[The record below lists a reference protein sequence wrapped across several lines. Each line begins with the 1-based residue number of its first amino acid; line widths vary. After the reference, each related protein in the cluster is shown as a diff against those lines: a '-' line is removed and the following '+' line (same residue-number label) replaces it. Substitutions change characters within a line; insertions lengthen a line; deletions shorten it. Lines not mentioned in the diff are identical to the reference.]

1 MVITF
6 KHELKQIL
14 NKSKCHHISSEFEF
28 LNSQINNAAFMLQQT
43 LEHVSSS
50 FISTAYTET
59 DALADNHAIKDLQ
72 IFDEL
77 LCDTMKLKKTPT
89 AYLFMCIY
97 AL

>member
-1 MVITF
+1 MIITF

-14 NKSKCHHISSEFEF
+14 NKSKCHCISSEFEF
-28 LNSQINNAAFMLQQT
+28 LNSQINDAAFMLQRI

-50 FISTAYTET
+50 FTSTAYTET
-59 DALADNHAIKDLQ
+59 DAFANNHAIEGLQ
-72 IFDEL
+72 TFDEL
-77 LCDTMKLKKTPT
+77 LCDTMRLEKTLT